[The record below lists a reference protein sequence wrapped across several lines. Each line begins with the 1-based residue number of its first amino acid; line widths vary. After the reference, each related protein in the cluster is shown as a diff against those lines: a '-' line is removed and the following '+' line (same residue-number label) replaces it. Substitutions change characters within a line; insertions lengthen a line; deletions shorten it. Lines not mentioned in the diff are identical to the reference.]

1 MQHYPL
7 LSLLGDEVT
16 TSGFNHVQKHHTT
29 WKTKDSHMKKEGKE
43 PKKKEKKLMKNTYI
57 EWKFRILT
65 FFCI

>member
-29 WKTKDSHMKKEGKE
+29 WKTKDSHIKKEGKE
-43 PKKKEKKLMKNTYI
+43 PKKKRKN
-57 EWKFRILT
+57 L
-65 FFCI
+65 

>member
-43 PKKKEKKLMKNTYI
+43 PKKEKTHEKYVYRMEI
-57 EWKFRILT
+57 
-65 FFCI
+65 